1 MFDYCWYVNVSLPAS
16 TEELRYVPV
25 YNINKKTYIS
35 AALKYISAAPPP
47 PPPPPAIQTF
57 HTGMQLPEKYKE
69 NFDVSSEGL
78 CQEVSRH
85 QVVLVLCQTGK
96 FGNCMS
102 EITKI
107 WTPKFLGKREII
119 FNYFRKYINCIWN
132 EIASLLLYIWHFG
145 QFDGVPGWM
154 KMS

>member
-1 MFDYCWYVNVSLPAS
+1 LLICQCKFAS
-16 TEELRYVPV
+16 QYWRTTVCASVQYKQE
-25 YNINKKTYIS
+25 NIYKCSPEIYKCS
-35 AALKYISAAPPP
+35 PPP